1 MDTSLEYHK
10 FPEDYISLTQ
20 PIEYIDYIEKH
31 MTKMDCYQD
40 ENNKIVFSLNKEND
54 NQNSIQPECKTKKRK
69 PKKQTKRLV
78 SEVDKENIIIH
89 PVNIANINRMVLR
102 ENSNIGNIVSIKPG
116 TSNNLKSFKQTQ
128 IEYDDEL
135 NMIDLTQNEDESDDK
150 ENNLNLTRS
159 GKEGNYNLNEFA
171 LELTNGLFNK
181 DELKTCKFLLPS
193 HNRKNLKRKPFDAD
207 SVEILKSSLICF
219 FLFKTIK

>member
-1 MDTSLEYHK
+1 
-10 FPEDYISLTQ
+10 
-20 PIEYIDYIEKH
+20 
-31 MTKMDCYQD
+31 MDCHQD
-40 ENNKIVFSLNKEND
+40 ENNQIVFSLNQEND

-69 PKKQTKRLV
+69 PKKQTKRLL
-78 SEVDKENIIIH
+78 SDVDKENIIIH

-116 TSNNLKSFKQTQ
+116 TSNNLKSFKQTRN
-128 IEYDDEL
+128 EYDDEL
-135 NMIDLTQNEDESDDK
+135 NTIDLTRNEDDK
-150 ENNLNLTRS
+150 ENNLNLTRT

-193 HNRKNLKRKPFDAD
+193 DNRKNLKRKPFDVD
-207 SVEILKSSLICF
+207 SVEILKSSLICL
-219 FLFKTIK
+219 LFY